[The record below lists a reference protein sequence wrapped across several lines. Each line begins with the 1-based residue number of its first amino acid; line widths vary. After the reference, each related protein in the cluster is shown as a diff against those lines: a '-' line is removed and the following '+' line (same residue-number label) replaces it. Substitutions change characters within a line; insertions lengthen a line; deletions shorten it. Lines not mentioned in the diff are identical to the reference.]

1 MNHRGVTINMKVLLG
16 LFVVAGGVFA
26 LWTFWDRFNRVQS
39 ADAVVQ
45 AEELGLEI
53 SPMQGGLAP
62 DFTLQTVDG
71 ESVQLT
77 SLKGRPV
84 LINLWATWCAPCR
97 LEMPH
102 IQDRFDLYRE
112 EGLVV
117 LAVNFDESPEQVKTF
132 RDELGL
138 TFDLL
143 LDPGAQV
150 QQLYLNR
157 SYPASFFIDAEGVIQ
172 VHHLGVMTG
181 GQLDENLAAIGV
193 GG

>member
-1 MNHRGVTINMKVLLG
+1 MNRNGITVSWKILLP
-16 LFVVAGGVFA
+16 LFIVAGIAIA
-26 LWTFWDRFNRVQS
+26 LTTFLSGTEQGS
-39 ADAVVQ
+39 ADIAVQ
-45 AEELGLEI
+45 AEELGLEV
-53 SPMQGGLAP
+53 SPVQGGLAP
-62 DFTLQTVDG
+62 DFTLQTVAG
-71 ESVQLT
+71 ETVQLT
-77 SLKGRPV
+77 DLRGQPV

-97 LEMPH
+97 LEMPA
-102 IQDRFDLYRE
+102 IQERFERYQD

-117 LAVNFDESPEQVKTF
+117 LAVNFDESAEQVEAF

-143 LDPGAQV
+143 LDPGAEV

-172 VHHLGVMTG
+172 VHHLGVMTE
-181 GQLDENLAAIGV
+181 GQLDQNLATIGL